1 MITDFFKYLYYKHT
15 KKRVDYT
22 EYLRTKHWKKTRLK
36 AIKRADYK
44 CQLCGTREY
53 SLNVHHNSYNNLYH
67 EKKSDLIVLCRVC
80 HARHHNKPISNR
92 KNYYKY
98 YNEKSNN

>member
-1 MITDFFKYLYYKHT
+1 MIADFFKYLYYKHT
-15 KKRVDYT
+15 DNRINYT
-22 EYLRTKHWKKTRLK
+22 KYLMSKHWKKTRAK
-36 AIKRADYK
+36 AVKRADYK
-44 CQLCGTREY
+44 CQLCGTRKDT
-53 SLNVHHNSYNNLYH
+53 LNVHHNSYENLYH
-67 EKKSDLIVLCRVC
+67 EKKSDLIVLCRRC